1 MTKRKA
7 KEITLKLGKVPSLN
21 SFYAGSHWTK
31 RKKAKDAALETIK
44 SQLESNK
51 GLPYNSFAIVARV
64 RYRYDLDNS
73 IIAVKFTSDAL
84 KTLGWII
91 DDSPKYFRQLVLV
104 WSRDIPKDTAVLDIV
119 LSDDPTP

>member
-1 MTKRKA
+1 MSKRKT
-7 KEITLKLGKVPSLN
+7 KEITLKLGKVPSFN

-44 SQLESNK
+44 SQLDSNK
-51 GLPYNSFAIVARV
+51 GLPYNSFTIFARV
-64 RYRYDLDNS
+64 RFRYDLDNS
-73 IIAVKFTSDAL
+73 IIVVKFSSDAL

-104 WSRDIPKDTAVLDIV
+104 WSEDIPKDSAIV
-119 LSDDPTP
+119 EIRLSDDPAP

>member
-1 MTKRKA
+1 MKKRKN
-7 KEITLKLGKVPSLN
+7 KEIVLTLGKVPSLN

-44 SQLESNK
+44 SQLGFNQ
-51 GLPYNSFAIVARV
+51 GAPYNSFRVRAYV

-84 KTLGWII
+84 KTLGWIK
-91 DDSPKYFRQLVLV
+91 DDSPKYFRHLVLV
-104 WSRDIPKDTAVLDIV
+104 WKEEIPKDEAEIQIT
-119 LSDDPTP
+119 LSDEHP